1 MKRTAINPSEIAAPG
16 GHFSHGVI
24 VEAPRTLYVAG
35 QVALDPQGIL
45 VGPGDPV
52 AQATQVFD
60 NIRAVV
66 ETAGGRVEDIAKT
79 SVFLVNLDDRNAVGE
94 VRRRFFGGAH
104 PANTL
109 LVVKS
114 LASPDFLVEVE
125 AIVPL
130 PASP

>member
-1 MKRTAINPSEIAAPG
+1 MERTTINPGEIAAPG
-16 GHFSHGVI
+16 GHFSHGVV
-24 VEAPRTLYVAG
+24 VETPRTLYVAG
-35 QVALDPQGIL
+35 QVALDSQGKL

-60 NIRAVV
+60 NIRSVV

-79 SVFLVNLDDRNAVGE
+79 SVFLVDLDHRSAVGE
-94 VRRRFFGGAH
+94 VRRRFFAGDP

-130 PASP
+130 PASR